1 MGQFSTV
8 DALAV
13 VSPDL
18 RVRGIER
25 LRVCDFSVMPLEI
38 SANTNAPTIM
48 IAEKASDLI
57 LAAACWRV
65 LGVCRPQH
73 DLAVRHSGRP
83 DRSGARSPEV
93 FNELFRQRG
102 VDAVM
107 APMRVGVGK
116 FEAALAGLRAVENM
130 AGLVVT
136 VPHKSAAARLMKKGS
151 QRAALAIAANAL
163 RPCKGGWEGD
173 LFDGEGFV
181 AAWRPRG
188 SPSAVAR
195 CAIVGSG
202 GAVVAAIA
210 FALLE
215 AGAGIA
221 IAMGHQ
227 SEESGDVAGQAQ
239 IRVFRA
245 DRHRGAGRGDG
256 HRHQRYAA
264 RHAKR

>member
-1 MGQFSTV
+1 MTLLF
-8 DALAV
+8 
-13 VSPDL
+13 
-18 RVRGIER
+18 GI
-25 LRVCDFSVMPLEI
+25 
-38 SANTNAPTIM
+38 
-48 IAEKASDLI
+48 
-57 LAAACWRV
+57 
-65 LGVCRPQH
+65 LGDPIDQ
-73 DLAVRHSGRP
+73 
-83 DRSGARSPEV
+83 ARSPEV

-116 FEAALAGLRAVENM
+116 FEAALAGLRAVENV

-181 AAWRPRG
+181 RGMAAEG
-188 SPSAVAR
+188 KSVGGAR

-202 GAVVAAIA
+202 GAGAAIA

-227 SEESGDVAGQAQ
+227 SEESGDVAGQAR

-256 HRHQRYAA
+256 HQPSTLRRSACEA
-264 RHAKR
+264 MTRCRFPWKG